1 MTDLRGGINIQ
12 MRDMGEGT
20 FFADILCNNQMY
32 IVWGGG
38 YQIWIVFDIFC
49 MFDTYMLGRTD
60 IEHIIQQTTK
70 IKSI

>member
-38 YQIWIVFDIFC
+38 YQIWIVIDMFC
-49 MFDTYMLGRTD
+49 CVFDTSCWG
-60 IEHIIQQTTK
+60 ENKH
-70 IKSI
+70 

>member
-32 IVWGGG
+32 IVWGGDTRYG
-38 YQIWIVFDIFC
+38 LLLISFC
-49 MFDTYMLGRTD
+49 CLFDTYVGEGTD
-60 IEHIIQQTTK
+60 IEHTTTTK
-70 IKSI
+70 IKNI